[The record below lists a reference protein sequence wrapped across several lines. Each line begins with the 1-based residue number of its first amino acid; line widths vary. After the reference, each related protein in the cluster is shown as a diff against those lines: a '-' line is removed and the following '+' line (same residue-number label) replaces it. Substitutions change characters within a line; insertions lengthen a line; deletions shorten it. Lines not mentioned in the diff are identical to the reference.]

1 MNPATLILPMVL
13 GLALVG
19 RLGRTLGQDG
29 NASEGGFDPPMHRNN
44 LKLAKEV
51 WGKALAFQRVLE
63 RQNTR
68 GLGFS
73 PLAENATAPA
83 EVWTATA
90 RASRKPNP
98 VAANQKSI
106 SQGKDLFT
114 AACFPCHGSAGK
126 GDGPVAGTLERNGTP
141 VRPGNLSDPKL
152 WEQTDG
158 ALFWKISE
166 GRSPMPSFQES
177 LSEEQR
183 WQIVNYVRTLAP
195 KR

>member
-1 MNPATLILPMVL
+1 MNPPTLILTTVL
-13 GLALVG
+13 GLALIG
-19 RLGRTLGQDG
+19 RLGRALEEDG
-29 NASEGGFDPPMHRNN
+29 NRYERGCDPPMPRNN

-51 WGKALAFQRVLE
+51 WGNALAFQRVLE
-63 RQNTR
+63 HQNNR

-73 PLAENATAPA
+73 ALAENATAPT
-83 EVWTATA
+83 EVWTAPA

-98 VAANQKSI
+98 VAADQKSI

-114 AACFPCHGSAGK
+114 AACFPCHGAAGK